1 MTLLNFSS
9 VAGASCITEM
19 RLGLFLATL
28 ASCLTLY
35 SCLSQARRFIMRYE
49 ENIEKAVGTNR
60 KSNNALQDAPI
71 GDSQIIDTNTKLIR
85 RQRDAGK

>member
-1 MTLLNFSS
+1 MALLNFSS
-9 VAGASCITEM
+9 IAGASGIAEM
-19 RLGLFLATL
+19 RIGLFLAAL
-28 ASCLTLY
+28 ASCLPLY

-49 ENIEKAVGTNR
+49 ENIEKAVGTYR

-71 GDSQIIDTNTKLIR
+71 GDSEIIDTNTKSIR

>member
-1 MTLLNFSS
+1 MALLNFSS
-9 VAGASCITEM
+9 IAGASCINEM

-28 ASCLTLY
+28 ASCLSLY

-49 ENIEKAVGTNR
+49 ENIEKAIGTNR

-71 GDSQIIDTNTKLIR
+71 GDSEIIDTNTKSIR

>member
-1 MTLLNFSS
+1 MALLNFSS
-9 VAGASCITEM
+9 IAGASYINEM

-28 ASCLTLY
+28 ASCLALY

-71 GDSQIIDTNTKLIR
+71 GDSEIIDTNTKSIR

>member
-1 MTLLNFSS
+1 
-9 VAGASCITEM
+9 M

-28 ASCLTLY
+28 ASCLPLCP
-35 SCLSQARRFIMRYE
+35 CLSQARRFIMRYE
-49 ENIEKAVGTNR
+49 ENIEKAVGSYR

-71 GDSQIIDTNTKLIR
+71 APIGDSEIMDTNTKSIR